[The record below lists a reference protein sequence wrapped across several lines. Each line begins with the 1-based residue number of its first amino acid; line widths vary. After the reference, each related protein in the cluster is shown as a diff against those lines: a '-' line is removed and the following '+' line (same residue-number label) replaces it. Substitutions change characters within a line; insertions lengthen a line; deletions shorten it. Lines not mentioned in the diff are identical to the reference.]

1 MLEEGAM
8 YRRIGII
15 VAAAAMGMLVAGT
28 SAQAAATP
36 VLAWSPTT
44 SGGTYD
50 FGTIDGVG
58 GKTATQT
65 FTLTNSGRSA
75 TGTLAAVALTNTS
88 GTAFSITSDGCSG
101 LSLGPRKFCQVTVEY
116 APTTSGESDSATL
129 TAIGERASAS
139 ITLTGQGGTA
149 DLTLSPG
156 NLTGTDSN
164 GTNDYNYDFGQVG
177 SGISDTYTFTVTNS
191 GTGTSSTLQ
200 LAGLLPNTGFT
211 LSNDQTGGRTLAP
224 GGTST
229 FDLTFSATC
238 TVPTT
243 VSTPLVVTSTTAS
256 PYISVTYTAQCGPP
270 IPSVTAT
277 LLNLKFNPQFVSIGN
292 AGSPQPIAVL
302 GTLKNVSFSAPPP
315 PPPRCPTTAPC
326 GVLHGFT
333 IQIPFSI
340 TAGTLYCYMG
350 NSYQPGTCSVSN
362 NVLTVTQNFT
372 GLVPFRWVPGHSE
385 QIGYVYVGSSL
396 DTGAYV
402 TWGTPVV
409 TAVH

>member
-116 APTTSGESDSATL
+116 VPTMSGESDSATL

-238 TVPTT
+238 TGPTT

-270 IPSVTAT
+270 VTSATAT
-277 LLNLKFNPQFVSIGN
+277 LGNLTFPGNPQFVSIGSGN
-292 AGSPQPIAVL
+292 HAGISVY
-302 GTLKNVSFSAPPP
+302 GTLKNVSFI
-315 PPPRCPTTAPC
+315 PR
-326 GVLHGFT
+326 LHGFT

-340 TAGTLYCYMG
+340 TGMDPTTGSVLAATLNCDMSR
-350 NSYQPGTCSVSN
+350 SYAPGTCSVSN

-372 GLVPFRWVPGHSE
+372 GLVPFRWVPGHGE

>member
-88 GTAFSITSDGCSG
+88 GTAFSITSDGCSD

-149 DLTLSPG
+149 D
-156 NLTGTDSN
+156 
-164 GTNDYNYDFGQVG
+164 
-177 SGISDTYTFTVTNS
+177 
-191 GTGTSSTLQ
+191 
-200 LAGLLPNTGFT
+200 
-211 LSNDQTGGRTLAP
+211 
-224 GGTST
+224 
-229 FDLTFSATC
+229 
-238 TVPTT
+238 
-243 VSTPLVVTSTTAS
+243 
-256 PYISVTYTAQCGPP
+256 
-270 IPSVTAT
+270 
-277 LLNLKFNPQFVSIGN
+277 
-292 AGSPQPIAVL
+292 
-302 GTLKNVSFSAPPP
+302 
-315 PPPRCPTTAPC
+315 
-326 GVLHGFT
+326 
-333 IQIPFSI
+333 
-340 TAGTLYCYMG
+340 
-350 NSYQPGTCSVSN
+350 
-362 NVLTVTQNFT
+362 
-372 GLVPFRWVPGHSE
+372 
-385 QIGYVYVGSSL
+385 
-396 DTGAYV
+396 
-402 TWGTPVV
+402 
-409 TAVH
+409 